1 MDILSNFTVVDYI
14 LVALAIIMIILAVVF
29 RESKYVIK
37 IVGEAIVE
45 AEKKLNSESGQK
57 RLEYA
62 VERIEE
68 QLPYLLKPFMTKRIL
83 VSIIEFMLNF
93 MNDAFK
99 TGKTAFGTKA
109 ERCSGQRSSDGLTVV
124 TYENFKEF
132 FITVLNGLTRIG
144 FDYIIWLYNNML
156 LLIIYG
162 KGEEAYV

>member
-62 VERIEE
+62 VERIED

-99 TGKTAFGTKA
+99 TGKTI
-109 ERCSGQRSSDGLTVV
+109 D
-124 TYENFKEF
+124 
-132 FITVLNGLTRIG
+132 I
-144 FDYIIWLYNNML
+144 
-156 LLIIYG
+156 
-162 KGEEAYV
+162 KGNDEQ

>member
-1 MDILSNFTVVDYI
+1 MDILSNFTAVDYV
-14 LVALAIIMIILAVVF
+14 LVAIFIIGIILAIIF
-29 RESKYVIK
+29 RQSKYVIK

-99 TGKTAFGTKA
+99 TGKIV
-109 ERCSGQRSSDGLTVV
+109 D
-124 TYENFKEF
+124 
-132 FITVLNGLTRIG
+132 I
-144 FDYIIWLYNNML
+144 
-156 LLIIYG
+156 
-162 KGEEAYV
+162 KGNDEQ

>member
-1 MDILSNFTVVDYI
+1 MDILSNFTTVDYI
-14 LVALAIIMIILAVVF
+14 LVALAIIMIILAIVF

-68 QLPYLLKPFMTKRIL
+68 KLPCLLKPFMTKSIL

-99 TGKTAFGTKA
+99 TGKIV
-109 ERCSGQRSSDGLTVV
+109 D
-124 TYENFKEF
+124 
-132 FITVLNGLTRIG
+132 I
-144 FDYIIWLYNNML
+144 
-156 LLIIYG
+156 
-162 KGEEAYV
+162 KGNDEQ